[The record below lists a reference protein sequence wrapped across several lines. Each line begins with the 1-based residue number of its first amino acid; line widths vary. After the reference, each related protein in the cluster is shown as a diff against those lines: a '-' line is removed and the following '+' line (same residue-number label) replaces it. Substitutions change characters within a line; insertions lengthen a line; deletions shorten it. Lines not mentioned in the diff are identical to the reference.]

1 MMTTADKDILEQL
14 ERLRNPDSSVKRDA
28 IEFLTGIRDERV
40 IYPLIKALQD
50 EDQGVQ
56 QAAIDALIAYKD
68 EVTVY
73 NVLPLLF
80 NDRVAVRNMAQEI
93 LEKIGETGIDLL
105 GEHIKV
111 KDEDVKKMISDI
123 LGKLNRPEVIPL
135 LLEML
140 KDPNLNVRSSAAEG
154 LGRIGDSTVMESLIN
169 LLNDDEWVAFFAV
182 VALGRIG
189 NKRSIRPLTGLI
201 KSGNI
206 ELQIASI
213 EAIGQIGGDKAIE
226 SLLDSLD
233 SLRPESLNAAIGS
246 ILRLTHGNI
255 EKLIERYGND
265 RAFDYLAEAVNDID
279 IDESEVKRDFIL
291 AFSLITNPKS
301 SVYIL
306 KLISDTDTDT
316 DNAAIVQV
324 TMDALTKLKDEDL
337 LIKSLQEENSAR
349 VLVSIRVLGMLKSSR
364 AIQALKA
371 LFIDSDR
378 DIQIEIL
385 HALSRIGGKDSTE
398 FLVDMLSY
406 GEGHVRSAAAR
417 GLGELTDTS
426 SVESML
432 NRLEEEEYSDV
443 VGEIVNALVKIEERH
458 KDPSIIKGLT
468 SNLSNSKSYVREA
481 VLKAIGI
488 LGHLNSAELI
498 KHMVSDENWRVR
510 RACIETLSQLN
521 APGLLDV
528 LITAG
533 SDEKDEVRMLVAQ
546 LTGRYSKEKS
556 IDILI
561 NLLTDRNDRIIY
573 KAIEGLARLN
583 AIKAIPYLIKLS
595 QKGDL
600 LIQKMSIWALGEL
613 SAREAED
620 TLKLAFNHKDEEIR
634 DAAIDAY
641 RKIRAVSNVII

>member
-1 MMTTADKDILEQL
+1 MMSGTDKDILEQL
-14 ERLRNPDSSVKRDA
+14 ERMRNPDSSVKRDA
-28 IEFLTGIRDERV
+28 IEFLTGIRDQRIV
-40 IYPLIKALQD
+40 YPLIKALQD

-56 QAAIDALIAYKD
+56 QAAIDALIAYQD

-93 LEKIGETGIDLL
+93 LEKIGEIGIDLL

-111 KDEDVKKMISDI
+111 KDEDVRKMISDI
-123 LGKLNRPEVIPL
+123 LGKLNRHEVIPL

-140 KDPNLNVRSSAAEG
+140 KDQNLNVKSSAAEG
-154 LGRIGDSTVMESLIN
+154 LGRIGDSTVVESLIN
-169 LLNDDEWVAFFAV
+169 LLKDDEWVAIFAII
-182 VALGRIG
+182 ALGKIG
-189 NKRSIRPLTGLI
+189 DRRSIIPLTDLI

-226 SLLDSLD
+226 SLLDAID
-233 SLRPESLNAAIGS
+233 SLHPDSINAVIRS

-265 RAFDYLAEAVNDID
+265 RALDYLIEAVNDID
-279 IDESEVKRDFIL
+279 MNESEVKRDFIQ
-291 AFSLITNPKS
+291 AFSLIPDPKS
-301 SVYIL
+301 SIYIME
-306 KLISDTDTDT
+306 LISDTDI
-316 DNAAIVQV
+316 DNAAMLQI
-324 TMDALTKLKDEDL
+324 TIDALTKLKDEDL
-337 LIKSLQEENSAR
+337 LIRSLKETNSTR
-349 VLVSIRVLGMLKSSR
+349 VIVSVRALGMLKTSM
-364 AIQALKA
+364 AIQTMKA

-378 DIQIEIL
+378 NIQIEIL
-385 HALSRIGGKDSTE
+385 QALSSIGGKSSIE

-417 GLGELTDTS
+417 GLGELTDVS
-426 SVESML
+426 SIGPLINS
-432 NRLEEEEYSDV
+432 LEDEEYPDV
-443 VGEIVNALVKIEERH
+443 VGELINALIKIEEKY

-468 SNLSNSKSYVREA
+468 SNLANRKSYIREA

-488 LGHLNSAELI
+488 LGNLNSAELI
-498 KHMVSDENWRVR
+498 KRMVSDENWRVR

-521 APGLLDV
+521 APGLLEV
-528 LITAG
+528 LITAA

-546 LTGRYSKEKS
+546 IAGRYSKENS

-561 NLLTDRNDRIIY
+561 NFLSDRNDRIIY
-573 KAIEGLARLN
+573 KAIEGLARLK
-583 AIKAIPYLIKLS
+583 AIKAIPYLIELAK
-595 QKGDL
+595 KGDL

-620 TLKLAFNHKDEEIR
+620 ILKPAFNHKDEEIR
-634 DAAIDAY
+634 DAAIEAY
-641 RKIRAVSNVII
+641 GKIRTVNNVII